1 MKTEAII
8 SEPDFT
14 PEEVATM
21 YSITNRLLREWRHEG
36 VGPVF
41 RKIGHRTIRY
51 PAASTRE
58 YFDGLVR
65 QSTSG

>member
-1 MKTEAII
+1 MNTTTNTQ
-8 SEPDFT
+8 EPDFT

-21 YSITNRLLREWRHEG
+21 YSISTRLLREWRHEG
-36 VGPVF
+36 LGPVF

-58 YFDGLVR
+58 YFEGLVR
-65 QSTSG
+65 QSASG